1 MSLLQK
7 ERFTFKCFYCKK
19 FSNLKKKYYPYLFD
33 IIHGGKM
40 VGRRRVKL
48 SERFIGRTEFTVK
61 MLPVVIN
68 RGAIRRRE
76 TLQLTWTGADATHN
90 PYDIVV
96 QVNKGELKDKTQGPQ
111 TCSFHLAFK
120 IHVLSNSFVF
130 NISLTFIWECITHDL
145 NSTVDSDHLIDFLF

>member
-1 MSLLQK
+1 MFLLQ
-7 ERFTFKCFYCKK
+7 TFFN
-19 FSNLKKKYYPYLFD
+19 FKKKYYPHLFD

-48 SERFIGRTEFTVK
+48 SERFIGRSEFTVK

-76 TLQLTWTGADATHN
+76 TLKLTWTGADATHN

-96 QVNKGELKDKTQGPQ
+96 QVSKGELKDKTQGPQ
-111 TCSFHLAFK
+111 TCCFHLAFK
-120 IHVLSNSFVF
+120 IPC
-130 NISLTFIWECITHDL
+130 FIKFLRFEYFFDLHLRLHDAWL
-145 NSTVDSDHLIDFLF
+145 KLYSRHWSSDRFLF

>member
-1 MSLLQK
+1 
-7 ERFTFKCFYCKK
+7 
-19 FSNLKKKYYPYLFD
+19 
-33 IIHGGKM
+33 M

-96 QVNKGELKDKTQGPQ
+96 QVSKGELKDKTQGPQ

-120 IHVLSNSFVF
+120 IHVLSNYFFDFHLGMHNAWLKLYSKQWSSDRFFVL
-130 NISLTFIWECITHDL
+130 ISY
-145 NSTVDSDHLIDFLF
+145 VDSIKLCLFN